1 VIPEIAARLA
11 ACDILMAAQA
21 PDYCMFV
28 RGNCVA
34 LAQTAAERITS
45 LGSSGVMTEQ
55 GLAYLVWRDGAPW
68 LCSHGNEVAAGAE
81 QVDAIRK
88 FSEDLKMAL
97 GLKKENLATNEH
109 A

>member
-1 VIPEIAARLA
+1 
-11 ACDILMAAQA
+11 
-21 PDYCMFV
+21 
-28 RGNCVA
+28 
-34 LAQTAAERITS
+34 
-45 LGSSGVMTEQ
+45 
-55 GLAYLVWRDGAPW
+55 
-68 LCSHGNEVAAGAE
+68 VAAGAE

>member
-1 VIPEIAARLA
+1 
-11 ACDILMAAQA
+11 
-21 PDYCMFV
+21 
-28 RGNCVA
+28 VA